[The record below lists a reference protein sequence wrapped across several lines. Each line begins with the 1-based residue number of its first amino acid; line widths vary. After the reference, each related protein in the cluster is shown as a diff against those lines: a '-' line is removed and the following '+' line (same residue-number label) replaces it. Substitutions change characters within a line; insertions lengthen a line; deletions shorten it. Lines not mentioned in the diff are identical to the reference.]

1 MDTRDDRQLVLA
13 CRRGEDYAYRVLL
26 SRYESYIYSLCFR
39 LTGRR
44 EDALEL
50 AQEAMVKI
58 VMGLNSYQLNLPFKP
73 WLRRVVIN
81 TGINFLRRRSP
92 DLLSLDQDIA
102 DGLTLG
108 DSLAADNSGNPQ
120 MRLEWMETRQALE
133 KAMHELPPEYRL
145 VLTLR
150 HQEGMSYKEI
160 ADSIGIPVGTV
171 KTYLFRARNRLRRM
185 LKDVYGWEA

>member
-13 CRRGEDYAYRVLL
+13 CRKGDEYAYRVLL

-58 VMGLNSYQLNLPFKP
+58 VMGLDSYQINQPFKP
-73 WLRRVVIN
+73 WLRRLVIN

-108 DSLAADNSGNPQ
+108 DSLAAGNSGNPQ

-133 KAMHELPPEYRL
+133 KAMEELPPEYRL

-171 KTYLFRARNRLRRM
+171 KTYLFRARNRLRQM
-185 LKDVYGWEA
+185 LKDVYGWED